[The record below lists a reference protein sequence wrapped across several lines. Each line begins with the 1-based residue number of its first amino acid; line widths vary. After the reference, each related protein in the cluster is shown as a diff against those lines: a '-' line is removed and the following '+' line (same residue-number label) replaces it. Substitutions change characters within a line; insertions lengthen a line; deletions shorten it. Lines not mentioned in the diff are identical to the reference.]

1 MFIWNQWMKL
11 PASQEERNKQI
22 AKPNNET
29 SSDSIPLHA
38 EVNELVDG
46 RIKSKSILLLCQQ
59 LHLLNDMNPPTI
71 LQIWR
76 VHVPNRVIDCFSF
89 HKTHRSKI
97 LREPRHRPPP
107 QLARVHLLDS
117 HRLSRRREQA
127 VPVGRHLAAVWKPE
141 NDGSKM
147 GGQRRRR
154 WRVLYLLWR
163 LPEHAFGV
171 ELLEVA
177 PLLLFQTDD
186 IFPTA
191 GEGRTTNASRN
202 DEIYGRNWFRFGIP
216 PWKRCRRRTLEWFG
230 DGGWITQELPHCD
243 RWMCV
248 DTDFVSFFIFFLI
261 IRKQRIWVFLC
272 LCSTGRI
279 AEERECKRETRVN
292 G

>member
-1 MFIWNQWMKL
+1 MFMWNRWMKL
-11 PASQEERNKQI
+11 RTNQKPRNKQI
-22 AKPNNET
+22 IKSTNET

-76 VHVPNRVIDCFSF
+76 VHVPNRVIDGLSLQ
-89 HKTHRSKI
+89 KTHRSEI

-107 QLARVHLLDS
+107 QLARVHLLAS
-117 HRLSRRREQA
+117 HRLPRRREQT
-127 VPVGRHLAAVWKPE
+127 VPVGRHLAAVREPE
-141 NDGSKM
+141 NDGSER
-147 GGQRRRR
+147 GGRRRR
-154 WRVLYLLWR
+154 RRRVMHLLRR
-163 LPEHAFGV
+163 LPEHAFGM

-186 IFPTA
+186 IFPAA
-191 GEGRTTNASRN
+191 GKGRATNACRN
-202 DEIYGRNWFRFGIP
+202 DEIYGRNRFRFRIP
-216 PWKRCRRRTLEWFG
+216 PWKRCRRRTLKWLG
-230 DGGWITQELPHCD
+230 DGCWITQKLPHYD

-248 DTDFVSFFIFFLI
+248 NTDFVSFFIFLWLFENKEFGFS
-261 IRKQRIWVFLC
+261 RVCVQR
-272 LCSTGRI
+272 
-279 AEERECKRETRVN
+279 EELQKRESRVN